1 MDPRVRPLEED
12 GLALDMTGGRTRDG
26 EERPGGTGLRD
37 AAFTGKPPS
46 ISPGEG
52 RDRIPGRF
60 SLIGDVA
67 VLSIPPS
74 FEGDKRGIGE
84 AIIRSQKSVRTV
96 LEKRS
101 IVSGDRR
108 VASFD
113 LLAGEGTVTSHR
125 EYGFSYKLDVARV
138 FYNPRLGS
146 ERMRVASM
154 VRPGEWA
161 LVPFAGVGPFA
172 IPLAAAGA
180 RVMAIEINPE
190 ACRWMAENVCMNGVA
205 GMVEIVK
212 GDAFALS
219 RAMAKRSPAD
229 ACEEKGEEKVGKGE
243 KGKTEEKKEKR
254 QGPGFDRAV
263 VPTPYGRDEI
273 LDLII
278 PLVRSGGAIHFY
290 TFKKRSEIAGLI
302 WGLEGLGLA
311 VELHRRCGNV
321 APGVSRWA
329 FDMVKL

>member
-1 MDPRVRPLEED
+1 
-12 GLALDMTGGRTRDG
+12 MTGGRTRDG

-37 AAFTGKPPS
+37 AALSGEPPS
-46 ISPGEG
+46 IISGEG

-84 AIIRSQKSVRTV
+84 AVKRSHRNVRTV

-113 LLAGEGTVTSHR
+113 LLAGSGTVTCHR
-125 EYGFSYKLDVARV
+125 EHGFSYKLDVARV

-154 VRPGEWA
+154 VRPGERA
-161 LVPFAGVGPFA
+161 IVPFAGVGPFA

-180 RVMAIEINPE
+180 RVLAIDINPE
-190 ACRWMAENVCMNGVA
+190 ACRWMAENVGLNGVG
-205 GMVEIVK
+205 GMVEVVNA
-212 GDAFALS
+212 DAFALC
-219 RAMAKRSPAD
+219 RAMGKRSPAD
-229 ACEEKGEEKVGKGE
+229 ACEGTVVEKVGKE
-243 KGKTEEKKEKR
+243 EKRAVEKKGKGKVEKKEKR

-273 LDLII
+273 LDSII
-278 PLVRSGGAIHFY
+278 PLVRPGGSITFY
-290 TFKKRSEIAGLI
+290 TFKKRAEIEGLI
-302 WGLEGLGLA
+302 REFEGLGLA

>member
-1 MDPRVRPLEED
+1 MK
-12 GLALDMTGGRTRDG
+12 GGRTIDR
-26 EERPGGTGLRD
+26 EERAGGTVLRD
-37 AAFTGKPPS
+37 APFTRKPPS
-46 ISPGEG
+46 ITPGEG

-84 AIIRSQKSVRTV
+84 AIKRSHRNVRTV
-96 LEKRS
+96 LNK
-101 IVSGDRR
+101 VSKLEGDRR

-125 EYGFSYKLDVARV
+125 EYGFSYKLDVAQV

-146 ERMRVASM
+146 ERMRVASR
-154 VRPGEWA
+154 VTPGERA
-161 LVPFAGVGPFA
+161 IVPFAGVGPFA

-180 RVMAIEINPE
+180 RVLAMEINPE
-190 ACRWMAENVCMNGVA
+190 ACRWMAENAGLNGVG
-205 GMVEIVK
+205 GMVEVVNA
-212 GDAFALS
+212 DAFALC

-229 ACEEKGEEKVGKGE
+229 ACEGTLEEKMGRGE
-243 KGKTEEKKEKR
+243 KGKATEKKEKR
-254 QGPGFDRAV
+254 QGRGFDRAV

-273 LDLII
+273 LDTII
-278 PLVRSGGAIHFY
+278 PLVRPGGSITFY
-290 TFKKRSEIAGLI
+290 TFKKRSEIEGLI
-302 WGLEGLGLA
+302 REFEGLGLA